1 VKKLIREKRE
11 GGQELVIIRRQ
22 IDEK

>member
-1 VKKLIREKRE
+1 VKKLIREKSE
-11 GGQELVIIRRQ
+11 EGQELVIIRRQ